1 MVSSTAQNFSA
12 AMKRIV
18 KSMPYGSQ
26 TEIAEKL
33 GVSRQYLTDLLSG
46 RKRWTD
52 ELKDKASHALGTP
65 VQDLLAIGEILI
77 ESGQYFPYVREVRP
91 LAPNSPERAEWI
103 MKRAGRD
110 AGLGD
115 VRFLSV
121 SAVQIWC
128 SNMINQYLKGKETDA
143 DLYESALTCCKK
155 ILKKT
160 T

>member
-1 MVSSTAQNFSA
+1 MVSSTAANFAA

-18 KSMPYGSQ
+18 KAMPYGSQ
-26 TEIAEKL
+26 SEIAEKL
-33 GVSRQYLTDLLSG
+33 GVSRQYLNDLLSG

-52 ELKDKASHALGTP
+52 DLKDRAANALGTP

-77 ESGQYFPYVREVRP
+77 ESGQYFPYVREVRTLP
-91 LAPNSPERAEWI
+91 PNSVERAEWI

-128 SNMINQYLKGKETDA
+128 SSVINPYLKGKESDA
-143 DLYESALTCCKK
+143 DLYESMLTCCKK